1 MSALNGRPARAD
13 KLAMTDGP
21 SAHKASIGVIVVE
34 PLAVVRAG
42 LSLVVAASPGCKV
55 LAQVGDP
62 SEAMTT
68 VGRTRR
74 RRVTVLVGLRAIDE
88 QHDAYSLIQALRE
101 SHPSVGVLAMGA
113 DADASTISR
122 ALFVGADGYVDKRS
136 EPEEFCAAIRSAAEH
151 VMVLTG
157 PPSEAMGLV
166 AKALVDRREIGGR
179 LTPREREVLEV
190 AAEGLSARE
199 IALRLD
205 VRERTVTTHLVRIY
219 RKLGVRSRLAA
230 VRVAARSGLV
240 TIHAAE

>member
-1 MSALNGRPARAD
+1 MSGLNGRPARAAAPATTVVRRTN
-13 KLAMTDGP
+13 KTP
-21 SAHKASIGVIVVE
+21 IGVIVVE
-34 PLAVVRAG
+34 PLSVVRAG

-62 SEAMTT
+62 SDAMAA
-68 VGRTRR
+68 VARTRR
-74 RRVTVLVGLRAIDE
+74 RLVTVLVGLRAIDE
-88 QHDAYSLIQALRE
+88 QHDAYSLIRTLRE
-101 SHPSVGVLAMGA
+101 LHPSVGVLAMGA
-113 DADASTISR
+113 DADASMISR

-136 EPEEFCAAIRSAAEH
+136 GPEEFCAAIRSAAHH

-157 PPSEAMGLV
+157 PPSDAMGLV
-166 AKALVDRREIGGR
+166 AKALIERRAMGGR

-205 VRERTVTTHLVRIY
+205 VRERTVTTHLARIY

-230 VRVAARSGLV
+230 VRAAARAGLV
-240 TIHAAE
+240 TINAAE